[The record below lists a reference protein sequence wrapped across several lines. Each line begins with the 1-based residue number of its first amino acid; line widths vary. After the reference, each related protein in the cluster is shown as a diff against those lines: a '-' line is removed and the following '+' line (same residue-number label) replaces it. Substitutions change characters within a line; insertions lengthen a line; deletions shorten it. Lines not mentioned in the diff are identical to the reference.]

1 MKILYLG
8 NNWTG
13 WRVLQ
18 GLKERDEQIVGLV
31 VHPADK
37 ASHRDEILEAA
48 GLEPAR
54 VFQGPS
60 LRDPATL
67 EAIAALGADMAVSV
81 FFGYILRPEF
91 LRLFPRETINLH
103 PGYLPY
109 NRGIYTNVFSILE
122 NTPAGVTLHYVDR
135 GMDTGDIIARREV
148 AKKPSDTGET
158 LYRRQERA
166 CLDLFFSAWPEV
178 KAGVNQRTPQDPGQG
193 TTHGFAD
200 LEGLDEIKLGRQYS
214 GRELIDLLRART
226 FPPYRGAYFRHGDKK
241 IHLRLELEE
250 E

>member
-13 WRVLQ
+13 WQVLK
-18 GLKERDEQIVGLV
+18 GLKERGEQIAGLV
-31 VHPADK
+31 VHPGQA
-37 ASHRDEILEAA
+37 ARFRPEILEAA
-48 GLEPAR
+48 GLEPQR
-54 VFQGPS
+54 VFEAPA

-67 EAIAALGADMAVSV
+67 EAIAALEPDLAVSV
-81 FFGYILRPEF
+81 FFGYVLRPEF
-91 LRLFPRETINLH
+91 LKLFPRETINLH

-122 NTPAGVTLHYVDR
+122 GTPAGVTLHYVDQ
-135 GMDTGDIIARREV
+135 GVDTGDIIARREV
-148 AKKPSDTGET
+148 AQKPTDTGET
-158 LYRRQERA
+158 LYHRQEKA

-178 KAGVNQRTPQDPGQG
+178 KAGTNQRIPQEPGQG
-193 TTHGFAD
+193 TAHVLAD
-200 LEGLDEIKLGRQYS
+200 LAGLDEIELDRQYS

-226 FPPYRGAYFRHGDKK
+226 FPPYRGAYFRHQGKK
-241 IHLRLELEE
+241 IYLRLELEE